1 VNERELTDL
10 LKAKAACPGASK
22 GSHPR
27 VPGCV
32 LAAMDIDLSL
42 DALAAAF
49 VVAKRDTMP
58 ALKQAGD
65 QHGPTVLVATFV
77 MLAETLAGFGADEAA
92 GPARPPARATKLS

>member
-1 VNERELTDL
+1 
-10 LKAKAACPGASK
+10 
-22 GSHPR
+22 
-27 VPGCV
+27 
-32 LAAMDIDLSL
+32 MDIDLSP

-49 VVAKRDTMP
+49 VVAKCDTMP

-92 GPARPPARATKLS
+92 GPARPPARADQTVLMRSPRKMPG

>member
-32 LAAMDIDLSL
+32 LAAMDIDLSP
-42 DALAAAF
+42 DALAATF

-65 QHGPTVLVATFV
+65 QHGPTVLVATFA
-77 MLAETLAGFGADEAA
+77 MLAETLAGFSADEPA